1 MLDGHSLL
9 VAGVGSQDVEYL
21 ASSAEHLALVGDEA
35 GYRDFVAR
43 ADAVAAEIDYAEPVE
58 IARAAYDALHG
69 DAAAGLERLAR
80 LDTSRAVVASGRPRR
95 LLLTAVAHQRLGD
108 LEAARRMARSALDA
122 AAAMGVPDLHH
133 RMHRPVLERLEPLLV
148 EGGVSA
154 ADLTA
159 TRLQILGGFRLV
171 VGGEDRTPQPGH
183 PTTLVKVL
191 ALRSTVTVDG
201 AIDLLWPDADL
212 AVGRT
217 RLRNTLHR
225 LKDRSGSIVV
235 RDGETL
241 RLAAG
246 VAVDAGATRWRCTPV
261 TSYRATCTRTGRRCR
276 GSGCSDASC
285 RWPTSWPTTP
295 SLGAT
300 STRPPACSTS
310 ASPPSRWPRAER

>member
-1 MLDGHSLL
+1 
-9 VAGVGSQDVEYL
+9 
-21 ASSAEHLALVGDEA
+21 
-35 GYRDFVAR
+35 
-43 ADAVAAEIDYAEPVE
+43 
-58 IARAAYDALHG
+58 
-69 DAAAGLERLAR
+69 
-80 LDTSRAVVASGRPRR
+80 
-95 LLLTAVAHQRLGD
+95 
-108 LEAARRMARSALDA
+108 
-122 AAAMGVPDLHH
+122 
-133 RMHRPVLERLEPLLV
+133 MHRPVLERLEPLLV

-246 VAVDAGATRWRCTPV
+246 VAVDAGAHALALYTGDLLPGDLYEDWAAVPRERLQRRFVCAGRP
-261 TSYRATCTRTGRRCR
+261 RGRRR
-276 GSGCSDASC
+276 RRSGRPRRGHPLARPRHRRRAAGREPNGEVVRVAHGSG
-285 RWPTSWPTTP
+285 
-295 SLGAT
+295 
-300 STRPPACSTS
+300 PA
-310 ASPPSRWPRAER
+310 APVERRGPALP